1 MAKVHRRGIW
11 YQDVRMDALCFSPP
25 GFYDEA
31 EYPQPVVIIPGDSI
45 PALLTVLD
53 ELGYIKPRL
62 DERLRVED
70 LKITHRLLDLLDK
83 ALDPPTEHVIV
94 EG

>member
-31 EYPQPVVIIPGDSI
+31 EYPQPVVILPGDAI
-45 PALLTVLD
+45 PELINKLD

-62 DERLRVED
+62 DTRLREED
-70 LKITHRLLDLLDK
+70 LKITHRVLDLLEQ
-83 ALDPPTEHVIV
+83 AIGGTE
-94 EG
+94 